1 MASVSKEAEQT
12 GQLKE
17 VALGPRI
24 WRRTTTDDR
33 VISRELEMILEMF
46 YNGEPTD
53 VMFDFVILQVLL
65 FVIMSL
71 KF

>member
-1 MASVSKEAEQT
+1 
-12 GQLKE
+12 
-17 VALGPRI
+17 
-24 WRRTTTDDR
+24 
-33 VISRELEMILEMF
+33 MILEMF